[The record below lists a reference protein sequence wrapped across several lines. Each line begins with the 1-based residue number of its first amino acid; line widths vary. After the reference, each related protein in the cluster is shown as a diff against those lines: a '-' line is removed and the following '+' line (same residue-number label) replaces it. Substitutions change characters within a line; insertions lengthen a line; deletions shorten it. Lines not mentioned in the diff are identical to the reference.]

1 MSITSVPTEIKE
13 LTDVIVNVDGMD
25 NYKMKIYSEKLKELV
40 KFKNNLTELNVDLNE
55 YFHETKQNNEVIPD
69 MDFPN
74 RINEIDSNSLII
86 HIKKAQLY
94 KVYNVKNLDDFQND
108 SNTHFRK
115 AEYGPVHEVVRDE
128 YPQKLIIMVNDD
140 IKDSHLTEIKNNIID
155 FIKKN
160 DAFAKTTLADV
171 KAFGTNGNTEFI
183 LSSVKMANIYEK
195 DKIIDKFI
203 KFLKRLGKHDLADKI
218 QFRTNESVVDGVH
231 FYKLPIAK
239 VSLDNSPY
247 NPIDQ
252 LLTTPAT
259 NAPIIYNTYIFNN
272 NVDNSVT
279 NSVTNNLVNTI
290 GSINIKCKSSK
301 KTLSTFK
308 QFIKDT
314 KPTWYIE
321 NSYIDLSILEK
332 AYRDYFNDNEINTSI
347 ISRQL
352 NGVLFTKSRRV
363 QNVNKKLL
371 YAYDDL

>member
-1 MSITSVPTEIKE
+1 LVPTEIKE
-13 LTDVIVNVDGMD
+13 LTDAIVNVDGMD

-55 YFHETKQNNEVIPD
+55 YFYETKQNNEVIPD

-195 DKIIDKFI
+195 DKIVDKFI
-203 KFLKRLGKHDLADKI
+203 KFLKRLGKNDLADKI

-239 VSLDNSPY
+239 VSLDNTPY

-259 NAPIIYNTYIFNN
+259 NAPIIYNTYIINN

-279 NSVTNNLVNTI
+279 NNLVNNI
-290 GSINIKCKSSK
+290 GTINITSKSSK

-314 KPTWYIE
+314 KPDWYIE
-321 NSYIDLSILEK
+321 NTYIDLSILEK

-363 QNVNKKLL
+363 NNVNKKLL
-371 YAYDDL
+371 LAYDAL